1 MARAKKKAKEKR
13 PARKPRA
20 APVSLNLGPALTR
33 RLAVGSS
40 AIGGFTSSFQNKLDA
55 VHDLELALR
64 AKRTMTASDD
74 TVINP
79 TLNALAAEAHR
90 LEAAIAADDT
100 PVLDGPSPQDAAALQ
115 SAIAAAENVIAQNE
129 GVNALVS
136 AAATLIDTLRSH

>member
-1 MARAKKKAKEKR
+1 MAGARKKTKAKR
-13 PARKPRA
+13 LSRKPQA
-20 APVSLNLGPALTR
+20 TPVGRTPGLALTR
-33 RLAVGSS
+33 RLALGTE
-40 AIGGFTSSFQNKLDA
+40 AIGGFTSSFQNKLDS

-100 PVLDGPSPQDAAALQ
+100 PVLDGPSPEDAAALQ
-115 SAIAAAENVIAQNE
+115 SAIAAAENVIAQN
-129 GVNALVS
+129 GAVNDLVNA
-136 AAATLIDTLRSH
+136 AAALIDTLKSA